1 MVRNDRNNIPA
12 CLLLMVALLVAGS
25 ARAELGR
32 ETPDEYWSLSELF
45 ENQPEQ
51 RDLTDR
57 FSDRV
62 ADAAVPIEAPSDPVR
77 IAIVYPAIQASDYWR
92 RSIVALEARLD
103 ELGISYEITSQFT
116 QPGQEI
122 QEQTRQVAEALKS
135 DPDYLV
141 FTLDALRHRVIVE
154 RLIARKRPKVI
165 LQNITT
171 PLRRWGSEQPFLYV
185 GFDHASG
192 TRLLAEHIL
201 HTRPQAEPYAI
212 FYGPKGL
219 VSQARG
225 EPFRLAMVER
235 SRKRLVASYYV
246 GFDREKARE
255 AAMTLLAR
263 QPDVGFIF
271 SCSTDIALGVS
282 DAIAEMGLVGDV
294 STNGWGGG
302 SAELELI
309 ENGHLSATVMRM
321 NDDNGVAIA
330 EAISLDLQG
339 RGNDVPLVYSGAFE
353 LVPADHDRARIEA
366 LKRRAFRYSR

>member
-1 MVRNDRNNIPA
+1 MVRNDRNKLPA

-25 ARAELGR
+25 ARAEFGR
-32 ETPDEYWSLSELF
+32 ETPDEYWSLSEFF
-45 ENQPEQ
+45 ENQPAQ
-51 RDLTDR
+51 RALTKR
-57 FSDRV
+57 FSERV
-62 ADAAVPIEAPSDPVR
+62 ANAAMPIEAPSDPVR

-103 ELGISYEITSQFT
+103 ELGISYELTSQFT

-122 QEQTRQVAEALKS
+122 REQTRQVAEALKS

-154 RLIARKRPKVI
+154 RLIARDRPKVI

-171 PLRRWGSEQPFLYV
+171 PLRIWGNEQPFLYV

-192 TRLLAEHIL
+192 TRFLAEYIL
-201 HTRPQAEPYAI
+201 HTRPQPEPYAI

-219 VSQARG
+219 VSQTRG

-246 GFDREKARE
+246 GFDRERARQT
-255 AAMTLLAR
+255 AMTLLAR
-263 QPDVGFIF
+263 QPDIGFIF

-282 DAIAEMGLVGDV
+282 DAITEMGLDGSV

-302 SAELELI
+302 SAELEQLG
-309 ENGHLSATVMRM
+309 NGRLAVTVMRM

-330 EAISLDLQG
+330 EAIALDLQG
-339 RGNDVPLVYSGAFE
+339 RSSDVPLVYSGAFE
-353 LVPADHDRARIEA
+353 LVPADTDRARMEA

>member
-32 ETPDEYWSLSELF
+32 EAPSEFWSLSEVF
-45 ENQPEQ
+45 DNQPEQ
-51 RDLTDR
+51 RTLTER
-57 FSDRV
+57 FSERV
-62 ADAAVPIEAPSDPVR
+62 ANAAMPIAAPADPVR

-103 ELGISYEITSQFT
+103 ELGIRYEITSQFT

-122 QEQTRQVAEALKS
+122 QEQTRQLTEALKT

-154 RLIARKRPKVI
+154 RLIARDRPKVI

-171 PLRRWGSEQPFLYV
+171 PLRRWGNEQPFLYV

-201 HTRPQAEPYAI
+201 QTRPQAEPYAI
-212 FYGPKGL
+212 FYGPRGL

-282 DAIAEMGLVGDV
+282 DAIAEMGLVGNV

-302 SAELELI
+302 SAELELL
-309 ENGHLSATVMRM
+309 ENGRLSATVMRM

-339 RGNDVPLVYSGAFE
+339 RGSDVPLVYSGAIV
-353 LVPADHDRARIEA
+353 LVPADHDRGRLDA

>member
-1 MVRNDRNNIPA
+1 
-12 CLLLMVALLVAGS
+12 MVALLVAGS
-25 ARAELGR
+25 ARAEFGR
-32 ETPDEYWSLSELF
+32 ETPDEYWSLSEFF
-45 ENQPEQ
+45 ENQPAQ
-51 RDLTDR
+51 RALTKR
-57 FSDRV
+57 FSERV
-62 ADAAVPIEAPSDPVR
+62 ANAAMPIEAPSDPVR

-103 ELGISYEITSQFT
+103 ELGISYELTSQFT

-122 QEQTRQVAEALKS
+122 REQTRQVAEALKS

-154 RLIARKRPKVI
+154 RLIARDRPKVI

-171 PLRRWGSEQPFLYV
+171 PLRIWGNEQPFLYV

-192 TRLLAEHIL
+192 TRFLAEYIL
-201 HTRPQAEPYAI
+201 HTRPQPEPYAI

-219 VSQARG
+219 VSQTRG

-246 GFDREKARE
+246 GFDRERARQT
-255 AAMTLLAR
+255 AMTLLAR
-263 QPDVGFIF
+263 QPDIGFIF

-282 DAIAEMGLVGDV
+282 DAITEMGLDGSV

-302 SAELELI
+302 SAELEQLG
-309 ENGHLSATVMRM
+309 NGRLAVTVMRM

-330 EAISLDLQG
+330 EAIALDLQG
-339 RGNDVPLVYSGAFE
+339 RSSDVPLVYSGAFE
-353 LVPADHDRARIEA
+353 LVPADTDRARMEA